1 MTLGNM
7 RELGV
12 RSLAVT
18 CELCHHEAVLPADDW
33 PDAVRVCEF
42 RPRMVCSRCGIVG
55 ADARP
60 NWREMQAS
68 GNWRTHQAR
77 TIAMTKSAI

>member
-18 CELCHHEAVLPADDW
+18 CELCHHEAVLPADGW
-33 PDAVRVCEF
+33 PDTVLVSAF
-42 RPRMVCSRCGIVG
+42 RPRMVCTICGVVG

-60 NWREMQAS
+60 DWREMRAS
-68 GNWRTHQAR
+68 GNWRGRPAITTQA
-77 TIAMTKSAI
+77 

>member
-18 CELCHHEAVLPADDW
+18 CDLCHHRAVLPAESW
-33 PDAVRVCEF
+33 GDAVLVRDF
-42 RPRMVCSRCGIVG
+42 RPRMVCTRCGIVG

-60 NWREMQAS
+60 DWREMPAS
-68 GNWRTHQAR
+68 GNWQKNRGQAGP
-77 TIAMTKSAI
+77 